1 MGSDAAGSTSGRGGP
16 AMRRAVAGLLV
27 LACLAGPAR
36 TAPAEEPALVPP
48 PGAHLPLGL
57 AARDETGR
65 PTTLR
70 AAAEGRPIAL
80 VFADYSCT
88 ALCGTALGLLASV
101 LPDTGLRAG
110 EDFALLA
117 IGLDPRDG
125 PAEAASM
132 RRAHFGDGTR
142 AGAAARFLVA
152 EPAAVSAATEALG
165 YRTVYHPESD
175 LFAHPL
181 AVMVLAPD
189 GRVVAALPG
198 LGLGAGELRSALK
211 DAARPLP
218 AVSPTLLQRAVLVCR
233 GFAAP
238 GSGPRGIALAAA
250 IAAGAAT
257 VAAGLAGLVLLLRV
271 QRRRRA

>member
-1 MGSDAAGSTSGRGGP
+1 
-16 AMRRAVAGLLV
+16 MRRALAGLLL
-27 LACLAGPAR
+27 LACLAGPAHA
-36 TAPAEEPALVPP
+36 APVEEPGLVPP
-48 PGAHLPLGL
+48 PDARLPLGL

-132 RRAHFGDGTR
+132 RRAHFGDGTP
-142 AGAAARFLVA
+142 AGAVARFLVA
-152 EPAAVSAATEALG
+152 GPPAVAAATEALG
-165 YRTVYHPESD
+165 YRVVHRAGSD
-175 LFAHPL
+175 LLDHPL

-189 GRVVAALPG
+189 GRLVAALPG
-198 LGLGAGELRSALK
+198 LGLGPGELRGALQ

-218 AVSPTLLQRAVLVCR
+218 VDAPTLLQRAVLVCR
-233 GFAAP
+233 GFAAA

-250 IAAGAAT
+250 IASGAGTT
-257 VAAGLAGLVLLLRV
+257 VAGLAGLVLLLRA
-271 QRRRRA
+271 QRKRRG